1 MEAITDATALNEYAA
16 KVAETLAP
24 FNGHYRI
31 VARGSKIERLDGGL
45 PPERVAI
52 IEFDSPEQARAWYGS
67 PAYEAIRPIVQAAT
81 KGRVFIVEGLGQ

>member
-1 MEAITDATALNEYAA
+1 MYLIAEIETIADATALKEYGT

-24 FNGHYRI
+24 FNGHYR
-31 VARGSKIERLDGGL
+31 
-45 PPERVAI
+45 
-52 IEFDSPEQARAWYGS
+52 PEQAHAWYGS